1 MRLFWCLSSIYWEN
15 VIGKV
20 LPKAR
25 GLEKKS
31 ENRQI
36 GEDVYGSKC
45 SHLLPTMVYFIHMNL
60 RFLFCGAFFIKLI
73 LVREYPCCRIQM
85 YLILHCL
92 YEGLSISLLFFYTFY
107 SKGVEHLGFY
117 LKRISTVWGTI
128 FGEPANNS
136 NLGKS
141 TFTTLFYLHLYE
153 SLPTVF

>member
-1 MRLFWCLSSIYWEN
+1 MFIQYLL
-15 VIGKV
+15 GKCYR
-20 LPKAR
+20 KSFAKSQGFR
-25 GLEKKS
+25 KKS
-31 ENRQI
+31 ENGQI
-36 GEDVYGSKC
+36 GEDVYGSRC
-45 SHLLPTMVYFIHMNL
+45 SHLLPTMAYFIRMNL
-60 RFLFCGAFFIKLI
+60 RFLFCGAFSIKLI